1 MAYGQNSKIG
11 IMFQDSYHT
20 HVDSMNFVASSV
32 YWIPHLSDT
41 IKLNIPPLYSEN
53 MRGIYDEGDSYEGAK
68 TVDGDLQS
76 EAQPIAVGAMLK
88 TALELTGSINVGSA
102 YQHTF
107 KPRTT
112 EHSELSANNPFTHY
126 AYLDTGSS
134 FLHHNLNA
142 SMLELGIAN
151 GEFFKA
157 KITVAGGWF
166 SQVAPSAASYDVGK
180 RWTWDTASLSL
191 GGAGVSEI
199 QNMTITMDEALE
211 PVHTLN
217 NSKYPS
223 SIKRQDFR
231 TFAVDGTI
239 KFRNQVEYQEFID
252 QSERPLDITFTG
264 PTEVASGYY
273 DTFRIRLPAMRYE
286 EYGPTAEGP
295 GEIEASFTARG
306 KYHVGSATGME
317 ITLVN
322 TQATY

>member
-1 MAYGQNSKIG
+1 MGYGQNSKIG

-32 YWIPHLSDT
+32 HWIPHLSDS
-41 IKLNIPPLYSEN
+41 IKLNKPPLYSEN
-53 MRGIYDEGDSYEGAK
+53 MRGIYDEGDSYEGAN
-68 TVDGDLQS
+68 TVDGDLES
-76 EAQPIAVGAMLK
+76 EAQPIVVGAMLK
-88 TALELTGSINVGSA
+88 TALELTGSVASDSM
-102 YQHTF
+102 YTHTF

-126 AYLDTGSS
+126 AFLDTGSS
-134 FLHHNLNA
+134 FLHHNLNS

-151 GEFFKA
+151 GEFFKV
-157 KITVAGGWF
+157 KISVAGGWF
-166 SQVAPSAASYDVGK
+166 SQVAPSAAYYEVGK

-191 GGAGVSEI
+191 GGAGVTEI

-211 PVHTLN
+211 PVHTIN

-223 SIKRQDFR
+223 SIKRTDFR

-239 KFRNQVEYQEFID
+239 KFRNQTEYQKFID
-252 QSERPLDITFTG
+252 QSEQALDVTFTG
-264 PTEVASGYY
+264 VTSLSPGYHE
-273 DTFRIRLPAMRYE
+273 TLRIQLPAMRYE

-306 KYHVGSATGME
+306 KYHVGSGTGME
-317 ITLVN
+317 ITLIN

>member
-1 MAYGQNSKIG
+1 MGYGQNSNIG

-20 HVDSMNFVASSV
+20 HVDSMNFVANSV
-32 YWIPHLSDT
+32 HWIPHLSDS
-41 IKLNIPPLYSEN
+41 IKLNKPPLYSEN
-53 MRGIYDEGDSYEGAK
+53 MRGIYDEGDSYEGPN
-68 TVDGDLQS
+68 TVDGDLES

-88 TALELTGSINVGSA
+88 TALELTASVNSDAIYA
-102 YQHTF
+102 HTF
-107 KPRTT
+107 KPRTS
-112 EHSELSANNPFTHY
+112 EHSDLSANNPFTHY
-126 AYLDTGSS
+126 GYLDTGSA

-142 SMLELGIAN
+142 GMLELGIAN

-157 KITVAGGWF
+157 KISVVGGWF
-166 SQVAPSAASYDVGK
+166 SQVADVAAVYDVGK

-211 PVHTLN
+211 PIHTLN
-217 NSKYPS
+217 NSKFPS
-223 SIKRQDFR
+223 SIKRTDFR

-239 KFRNQVEYQEFID
+239 KFRNQTEYQEFIN
-252 QSERPLDITFTG
+252 QSERALDVTFTG
-264 PTEVASGYY
+264 PTEIQSGYY
-273 DTFRIRLPAMRYE
+273 ETFRIQLPAMRYE

-306 KYHVGSATGME
+306 KYHVGSGTGME
-317 ITLVN
+317 LTLTN